1 MIDMELTFE
10 RFAIGVATVII
21 AIGLL
26 QNALYT
32 IQIML
37 AAISL
42 RRNPPLKRTGALW
55 ERNATVAPPI
65 SLLVPAYN
73 EERSIVESVRSLLA
87 LLYPNSEVIVVN
99 DGSTDGTLNAL
110 TAGFGLLPDAR
121 PEEPGLPHKAIRG
134 LLSTPDEPRLLVV
147 DKENAGKGDALNC
160 AINFARAPIICVIDA
175 DSILERDALLRAVEP
190 FIDDPERTVA
200 VGATVR
206 VANGC
211 VVQHGHVIDVQLPRK
226 MLALFQTIEYLRSF
240 LMARLAWSQVGA
252 LTIVSGAFGLFRRDV
267 VIDAGGYSTQTV
279 GEDLELVIRLHR
291 LMRDRGQEY
300 RITFI
305 PEPVCWTEVPENLRN
320 LGRQRTRWQRGA
332 LETFFMH
339 IDMMVKPKR
348 YGRIGTVSFINML
361 LIDVI
366 SPIAE
371 VLGYLLVPL
380 FWWMGLLSIDYLF
393 AFLSLTF
400 AYGVA
405 ISAGAL
411 ILEELELR
419 RFPKISD
426 LLRLVVA
433 AVLENFGYRQL
444 HNMWRVRG
452 TWQFLRGKRSW
463 GHLSRKGFIRPQPAP
478 EAPAA

>member
-1 MIDMELTFE
+1 MIENVSALE
-10 RFAIGVATVII
+10 QFAVGVATVII
-21 AIGLL
+21 SIGLL
-26 QNALYT
+26 QNAIYLG
-32 IQIML
+32 QLVL
-37 AAISL
+37 AALSL
-42 RRNPPLKRTGALW
+42 TRNPPLKRTGALW
-55 ERNATVAPPI
+55 ERNAGVAPPI

-73 EERSIVESVRSLLA
+73 EERSIVDSVRSLLA
-87 LLYPNSEVIVVN
+87 LLYPNIEVIVVN
-99 DGSTDGTLNAL
+99 DGSTDGTMAAL
-110 TAGFGLLPDAR
+110 IDGYNLVPDLRPAGPV
-121 PEEPGLPHKAIRG
+121 LPHKPIRQV
-134 LLSTPDEPRLLVV
+134 LAAPEEPRLLVV
-147 DKENAGKGDALNC
+147 DKENAGKADALNC

-211 VVQHGHVIDVQLPRK
+211 VVKHGHVTDIRLPTK
-226 MLALFQTIEYLRSF
+226 LLALFQTVEYLRSF
-240 LMARLAWSQVGA
+240 LMARLAWSHLGA
-252 LTIVSGAFGLFRRDV
+252 LTIVSGAFGLFRRQA
-267 VIDAGGYSTQTV
+267 VIDAGGYSTHTV

-291 LMRDRGQEY
+291 LMRDRGEEY

-305 PEPVCWTEVPENLRN
+305 PEPVCWTEVPETLRN

-339 IDMMVKPKR
+339 SDMMVKPR
-348 YGRIGTVSFINML
+348 YGRIGSVSFFNML

-366 SPIAE
+366 SPVAE

-380 FWWMGLLSIDYLF
+380 FWGLGLLSIDYLF

-400 AYGVA
+400 AFGVV

-419 RFPKISD
+419 RFPKIGD

-444 HNMWRVRG
+444 NNIWRVRG
-452 TWQFLRGKRSW
+452 TLQFLRGKRSW
-463 GHLSRKGFIRPQPAP
+463 GHLSRKGFIRAHEAP
-478 EAPAA
+478 EASAAR

>member
-1 MIDMELTFE
+1 MIWSLTFE
-10 RFAIGVATVII
+10 QFAVGVATVII
-21 AIGLL
+21 SIGLL
-26 QNALYT
+26 QNAIYVV
-32 IQIML
+32 QIVL
-37 AAISL
+37 AAMSL
-42 RRNPPLKRTGALW
+42 SRNPPLKRTGALW
-55 ERNATVAPPI
+55 ERNAGVAPPI

-87 LLYPNSEVIVVN
+87 LLYPNIEVIVVN
-99 DGSTDGTLNAL
+99 DGSTDGTMAAL
-110 TAGFGLLPDAR
+110 IKGFDLVPDTR
-121 PEEPGLPHKAIRG
+121 PPAPGLPHKPFHR
-134 LLSTPDEPRLLVV
+134 LLGTPDEPRLLVV
-147 DKENAGKGDALNC
+147 DKENAGKADALNC
-160 AINFARAPIICVIDA
+160 AINFARSEIICVIDA

-211 VVQHGHVIDVQLPRK
+211 VVQHGHVLDVRLPRK
-226 MLALFQTIEYLRSF
+226 LLALFQTIEYLRSF
-240 LMARLAWSQVGA
+240 LMARLAWSHVGA
-252 LTIVSGAFGLFRRDV
+252 LTIVSGAFGLFRRQA
-267 VIDAGGYSTQTV
+267 VIDVGGYSTHTV

-291 LMRDRGQEY
+291 LMRDRGEDY

-305 PEPVCWTEVPENLRN
+305 PEPVCWTEVPETLRN

-339 IDMMVKPKR
+339 IDMMVKPR
-348 YGRIGTVSFINML
+348 YGRIGSLSFLNML

-371 VLGYLLVPL
+371 VLGYVLVPL
-380 FWWMGLLSIDYLF
+380 FWGAGLLSIDYLL

-400 AYGVA
+400 AFGVA

-419 RFPKISD
+419 RFPKILD
-426 LLRLVVA
+426 LLRLVIA

-444 HNMWRVRG
+444 NNIWRVRG
-452 TWQFLRGKRSW
+452 TFQFLRGKRSW
-463 GHLSRKGFIRPQPAP
+463 GHLSRKGFIAAPKAEP
-478 EAPAA
+478 EASAAQ

>member
-1 MIDMELTFE
+1 MIDTGLTFE
-10 RFAIGVATVII
+10 GLAIGIATII
-21 AIGLL
+21 IVIGLL
-26 QNALYT
+26 QNAIYT
-32 IQIML
+32 LQIVL
-37 AAISL
+37 AAVSL

-65 SLLVPAYN
+65 SLIVPAYN
-73 EERSIVESVRSLLA
+73 EERSIVESVRSLLG
-87 LLYPNSEVIVVN
+87 LLYPNSEIIVVN
-99 DGSTDGTLNAL
+99 DGSTDGTLHAL

-121 PEEPGLPHKAIRG
+121 PEEPGLPHKPIRG
-134 LLSTPDEPRLLVV
+134 LLSTPDEPRLLIV

-211 VVQHGHVIDVQLPRK
+211 VVQHGHVVDIRLPRK
-226 MLALFQTIEYLRSF
+226 LLALYQTIEYLRSF

-433 AVLENFGYRQL
+433 AVMENFGYRQL
-444 HNMWRVRG
+444 HNIWRVRG

-463 GHLSRKGFIRPQPAP
+463 GHLSRKGFARPHTAP

>member
-1 MIDMELTFE
+1 MIYGLTFE
-10 RFAIGVATVII
+10 QFAVGVTTAII
-21 AIGLL
+21 ATGLL
-26 QNALYT
+26 QNAISVAQLV
-32 IQIML
+32 L
-37 AAISL
+37 AAL
-42 RRNPPLKRTGALW
+42 CLAGNPPLKRTGALW
-55 ERNATVAPPI
+55 ERNAGVAPPI

-73 EERSIVESVRSLLA
+73 EERSIVETVRSLLA
-87 LLYPNSEVIVVN
+87 LLYPNVEVIVVN
-99 DGSTDGTLNAL
+99 DGSTDGTMAAL
-110 TAGFGLLPDAR
+110 TAGFGLVPDTR
-121 PEEPGLPHKAIRG
+121 PAAPVLPHKPILRVLTA
-134 LLSTPDEPRLLVV
+134 PEDARLLVV
-147 DKENAGKGDALNC
+147 DKANAGKADALNC
-160 AINFARAPIICVIDA
+160 AINFARADIICVIDA

-200 VGATVR
+200 VGATIR
-206 VANGC
+206 VVNGC
-211 VVQHGHVIDVQLPRK
+211 TVQHGHVIDVRLPRR

-240 LMARLAWSQVGA
+240 LMARLAWSQIGA
-252 LTIVSGAFGLFRRDV
+252 LTIVSGAFGLFRRQV

-291 LMRDRGQEY
+291 LMRDRGEAY

-305 PEPVCWTEVPENLRN
+305 PEPVCWTEVPETLRN

-339 IDMMVKPKR
+339 ADMMVKPR
-348 YGRIGTVSFINML
+348 LYGRIGSLSFLHML
-361 LIDVI
+361 LIDVV

-371 VLGYLLVPL
+371 VIGYVFVPM
-380 FWWMGLLSIDYLF
+380 FWGMGLLSVDYLL

-400 AYGVA
+400 AFGIA

-419 RFPKISD
+419 RFPKIAD

-444 HNMWRVRG
+444 NNVWRVRG
-452 TWQFLRGKRSW
+452 TLQFLRGKRAW
-463 GHLSRKGFIRPQPAP
+463 GHLSRKGFMRAP
-478 EAPAA
+478 EVPAAQ

>member
-1 MIDMELTFE
+1 MIYAGFALEQ
-10 RFAIGVATVII
+10 FAIGVATVII

-26 QNALYT
+26 QNGVYVLQL
-32 IQIML
+32 IL
-37 AAISL
+37 AALSL
-42 RRNPPLKRTGALW
+42 TRNPPLKRTGALW
-55 ERNATVAPPI
+55 ERNAAIAPPI

-73 EERSIVESVRSLLA
+73 EERTIVETVRSLLA
-87 LLYPNSEVIVVN
+87 LLYTNIEVIVVN
-99 DGSTDGTLNAL
+99 DGSTDATMAELIK
-110 TAGFGLLPDAR
+110 GFDLVPEMR
-121 PEEPGLPHKAIRG
+121 PAAQSLPHKPIRSVLG
-134 LLSTPDEPRLLVV
+134 ATQEPRLLVI
-147 DKENAGKGDALNC
+147 DKENAGKADALNC
-160 AINFARAPIICVIDA
+160 AINFARSPIICSIDA

-211 VVQHGHVIDVQLPRK
+211 VVKHGHVVDVRLPRK
-226 MLALFQTIEYLRSF
+226 MLALFQTVEYLRSF
-240 LMARLAWSQVGA
+240 LMARLAWSHVGA
-252 LTIVSGAFGLFRRDV
+252 LTIVSGAFGLFRRQA
-267 VIDAGGYSTQTV
+267 VIDAGGYSTHTV

-291 LMRDRGQEY
+291 LMRDRGEEY

-305 PEPVCWTEVPENLRN
+305 PEPVCWTEVPETLKS
-320 LGRQRTRWQRGA
+320 LSSQRTRWQRGA

-339 IDMMVKPKR
+339 IDMMVKPR
-348 YGRIGTVSFINML
+348 YGRIGSISFINML

-371 VLGYLLVPL
+371 VLGYVLVPL
-380 FWWMGLLSIDYLF
+380 FWGVGLLSVDYLF
-393 AFLSLTF
+393 AFLALTF
-400 AYGVA
+400 AFGIA

-419 RFPKISD
+419 RFPRILD
-426 LLRLVVA
+426 LLRLVFA

-444 HNMWRVRG
+444 NNIWRVRG

-463 GHLSRKGFIRPQPAP
+463 GYLARKGFVRAP
-478 EAPAA
+478 EPAPAAATP